1 MAAASSPDAP
11 APGLRAYLAPTA
23 ATALG
28 LGLAAWCWC
37 GHTAALRP
45 ITIALSLLALGAC
58 AIAIPL
64 ARRAAVGP
72 RIAIVVAMVAAG
84 VALLALR
91 AAGIWPFAIDVWCD
105 ARYAGMLGAA
115 TLAGAIGLIAGRL
128 WARWLI
134 LALGLSGVGCGAL
147 NLVPYVRAGVD
158 GEAPWMLALGLVGGL
173 AIALHLGHPAVVAR
187 FQRADADALW
197 SSSVPLVRVG
207 RAAAMSGFVAGAMLV
222 LYGFG
227 QPVVPATAPWA
238 LGLAPLVLLGAGLVV
253 VRRTAG
259 VLALGLA
266 GLGLAAVA
274 AATLA
279 GAPVG
284 QRGPAA
290 YYACAWIPAAALGL
304 AAAILALRR
313 A

>member
-1 MAAASSPDAP
+1 MAASPSPDAP
-11 APGLRAYLAPTA
+11 TPGLRAFVAPTA

-28 LGLAAWCWC
+28 LGLAAWCWR
-37 GHTAALRP
+37 GHTAELRP
-45 ITIALSLLALGAC
+45 VTVGLSLLALAAC

-64 ARRAAVGP
+64 ARRGAVGL
-72 RIAIVVAMVAAG
+72 RLAVVVAMVTAG

-91 AAGIWPFAIDVWCD
+91 TAGIWPFAIDVWCD
-105 ARYAGMLGAA
+105 ARYAGLLGAG
-115 TLAGAIGLIAGRL
+115 TLAGAIGLVAGRL

-147 NLVPYVRAGVD
+147 NLVPYVRAGVG

-187 FQRADADALW
+187 FQRRDADALW
-197 SSSVPLVRVG
+197 SSTAPLVRVG
-207 RAAAMSGFVAGAMLV
+207 RAAAMAGFVAGAMCV

-238 LGLAPLVLLGAGLVV
+238 LALAPLVLIGAALVV
-253 VRRTAG
+253 ARRTAG
-259 VLALGLA
+259 VLVLGLA

-304 AAAILALRR
+304 AAALLALRR